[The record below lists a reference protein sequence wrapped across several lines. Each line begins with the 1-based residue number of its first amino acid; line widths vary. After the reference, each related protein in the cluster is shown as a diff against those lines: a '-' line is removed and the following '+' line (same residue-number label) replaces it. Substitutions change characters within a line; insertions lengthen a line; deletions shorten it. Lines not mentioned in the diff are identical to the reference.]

1 MFAINNIISVME
13 IRNSYN
19 NIYIA
24 YHSTTLPLYHSTTLP
39 LYHSTTL
46 PLYHSTTLPL
56 YHSTTLPLYH
66 STTLPLYHSTTLPL
80 YHSTT
85 LTLYPMNNFCDFE
98 AAACSSLCDSD
109 EQRDYCYLFRIEDF
123 PISFINNF
131 TYIITLTV

>member
-1 MFAINNIISVME
+1 MLFLYIILLKSSF
-13 IRNSYN
+13 ILNK
-19 NIYIA
+19 IITFILL
-24 YHSTTLPLYHSTTLP
+24 TTLPLYHSTTLP

-66 STTLPLYHSTTLPL
+66 STTLPLY
-80 YHSTT
+80 
-85 LTLYPMNNFCDFE
+85 PMNNFCDFE

-123 PISFINNF
+123 PIS
-131 TYIITLTV
+131 